1 MRARGPA
8 GAIIVLSAV
17 AFVLPPGAAT
27 AAARP
32 PAVHAS
38 GNPFEGAPADVSAAA
53 DGDAEHPPRW
63 AWPVRPPRISEPYR
77 APAHAYGDG
86 HRGIDL
92 AAAVGSPVTS
102 PDDGVVA
109 FAGTVVDRGILTIDH
124 GGGLVSTLEPVEPL
138 VAAGAVVRAG
148 DVVATVGTGGHTRT
162 GELHLGAREDGAY
175 ITPLRLLAELPRAI
189 LLPCCDAP
197 HDPG

>member
-17 AFVLPPGAAT
+17 AFVLPPGAST

-32 PAVHAS
+32 PTVHAS
-38 GNPFEGAPADVSAAA
+38 GNPLEGAPADVSAAA
-53 DGDAEHPPRW
+53 DGDTEHPPRW

-77 APAHAYGDG
+77 APAHAYGEG

-102 PDDGVVA
+102 PDDGMVA

-175 ITPLRLLAELPRAI
+175 ITPLRLLSEVPRAI